1 MAGHDSIISHAFVVN
16 NQNTIMPVIFITGG
30 ATGIGAASVALFL
43 QRGWS
48 VGFMDINTAD
58 ALEVAAGAPDPDKV
72 IFTEGNIRSRADIRR
87 AVEATVKKFGRLD
100 SVFANAGIHRKNT
113 LLDITDEELDLMIQ
127 TNIYGTVNTL
137 REAVPHIIEAGGG
150 SVVINASD
158 QWYIGKTASFGYG
171 LTKGALGQ
179 ITRSLALDLG
189 PKGVRVNAVCPG
201 TVRTPLVDNLFRSY
215 EERGR
220 GTAEQFWAEENAL
233 YMRGRAGE
241 PQEIASVVY
250 FLASD
255 ESSFCTGSHFLA
267 DGGLVAG

>member
-1 MAGHDSIISHAFVVN
+1 
-16 NQNTIMPVIFITGG
+16 MPTIFITGG
-30 ATGIGAASVALFL
+30 ATGIGAATVKKFIAK
-43 QRGWS
+43 GWNA
-48 VGFMDINTAD
+48 GFMDINEAEAE
-58 ALEVAAGAPDPDKV
+58 ALIESCGGTERVL
-72 IFTEGNIRSRADIRR
+72 FTPGNVRNRDDIRR
-87 AVEATVKKFGRLD
+87 AVEATAKKFGGID

-137 REAVPHIIEAGGG
+137 REAVPHIIARGGG
-150 SVVINASD
+150 TVVINASD
-158 QWYIGKTASFGYG
+158 QWYIGKTGSFAYG

-201 TVRTPLVDNLFRSY
+201 TVRTPLVDNLFRRY
-215 EERGR
+215 EEAGR
-220 GTAEQFWAEENAL
+220 GTAEQFWAEENAQ

-241 PQEIASVVY
+241 PEEIAAVVW

-255 ESSFCTGSHFLA
+255 ESSFCTGAHFLA